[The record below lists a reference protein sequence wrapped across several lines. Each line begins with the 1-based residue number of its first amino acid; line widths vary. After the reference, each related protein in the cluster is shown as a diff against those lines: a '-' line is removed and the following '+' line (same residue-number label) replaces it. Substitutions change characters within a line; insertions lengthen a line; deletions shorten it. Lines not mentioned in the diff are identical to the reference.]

1 MLMGIG
7 LCAAALLALTGTG
20 CGSGS
25 HIRIETDPPGAALT
39 CDGEACP
46 DSPHTLTGLRG
57 GTYFITAGKAGYR
70 EARQVVTIQDGQ
82 RVTVRLPLEPIRGL
96 ALVRSNPP
104 GAEVTVNGA
113 FRGRTPFFIPDLAH
127 GSHRFVFNADGYLVR
142 ELDVRVEDPAPQWVE
157 TDLVQNAG
165 RLVVRSEPA
174 GAQVRVNGVERG
186 RTPLEL
192 DGVPVGEPVLEIL
205 MPGYVT
211 AREAVTL
218 GVQETRE
225 LSVRLSPLPTQL
237 NVVSIPEGARIY
249 VDNEFRGVT
258 PLELRDLAAG
268 SRRVRAE
275 LRGFETLARTV
286 ELAANQPR
294 TEEFRLA
301 KNSGKLVVV
310 TEPPDAKVYLN
321 GEEHGVT
328 QPSDNAQISRPL
340 EIDLLPPGS
349 YTLQLS
355 RPGYRHR
362 PSRIDIRSNAIVA
375 RHEKMERI
383 FVVDTRVY
391 LSNGIVRDGMLLK
404 RHPNGKVDLELETG
418 TVLSIDGPEILK
430 VEPAPGTR
438 SPP

>member
-1 MLMGIG
+1 MGDSADNAPMKWTLTG
-7 LCAAALLALTGTG
+7 AAALLIAGCSPALNW
-20 CGSGS
+20 
-25 HIRIETDPPGAALT
+25 R
-39 CDGEACP
+39 
-46 DSPHTLTGLRG
+46 
-57 GTYFITAGKAGYR
+57 
-70 EARQVVTIQDGQ
+70 
-82 RVTVRLPLEPIRGL
+82 TV
-96 ALVRSNPP
+96 
-104 GAEVTVNGA
+104 
-113 FRGRTPFFIPDLAH
+113 
-127 GSHRFVFNADGYLVR
+127 
-142 ELDVRVEDPAPQWVE
+142 
-157 TDLVQNAG
+157 
-165 RLVVRSEPA
+165 
-174 GAQVRVNGVERG
+174 
-186 RTPLEL
+186 
-192 DGVPVGEPVLEIL
+192 
-205 MPGYVT
+205 
-211 AREAVTL
+211 
-218 GVQETRE
+218 
-225 LSVRLSPLPTQL
+225 PLP
-237 NVVSIPEGARIY
+237 EA
-249 VDNEFRGVT
+249 
-258 PLELRDLAAG
+258 DLTI
-268 SRRVRAE
+268 
-275 LRGFETLARTV
+275 TLPCKPDQATRTV